1 MLHRSF
7 TQKNVFNLSCLLF
20 FVTRKPSGLFNNA
33 ATFDSKRGEL
43 TYDTTV
49 QRNRAIKSEVALA
62 VSLIKI
68 KLALT
73 KLK

>member
-1 MLHRSF
+1 MHNKYIVYVTPLIYTKECVEF
-7 TQKNVFNLSCLLF
+7 KLSLLF

-49 QRNRAIKSEVALA
+49 QRNRVIKSE
-62 VSLIKI
+62 
-68 KLALT
+68 T
-73 KLK
+73 F